1 MTRSVI
7 TNTGV
12 SGITISSANEITMPS
27 QPAFMVLNGTDL
39 LNIPTN
45 NTESTVKF
53 DSARFD
59 LNSDFNTTTFLFT
72 APVTGKY
79 QMNVCLNISQ
89 VDTVPTLYSIRLI
102 TSNKNY
108 IIQFDPEFDDDCLFF
123 CNGSFLVDMDA
134 SDTAKV
140 TIGQDGGTSQTDVR
154 ADPGSHFSGY
164 LVA

>member
-27 QPAFMVLNGTDL
+27 QPAFMALNDTDL
-39 LNIPTN
+39 LNITTN
-45 NTESTVKF
+45 NTQNTVKF
-53 DSARFD
+53 DNARFD
-59 LNSDFNTTTFLFT
+59 LNSDFDTSNFLFT

-79 QMNVCLNISQ
+79 QLNVCLNISQ
-89 VDTVPTLYSIRLI
+89 VDTVPTLYSIRLV
-102 TSNKNY
+102 TSNRNY
-108 IIQFDPEFDDDCLFF
+108 IIQFDPEFAADCLFF

-140 TIGQDGGTSQTDVR
+140 TIAQNGGTSQTDAR